1 MNLKLFLLINA
12 CKDLPSEIIE
22 NIWSSVKTDAKKS
35 IQERIQKLYYKK
47 IERSRR
53 MFLMLD
59 GFSKDNPF
67 PKLNTVFN
75 RIQNYAKITNYMYIQ
90 DVDRFIRCLYIIKGR
105 YCDYILSGLIDQVVF
120 DITRDHLIGKARMAR
135 ILALRKC
142 DYKVSTKKYIRT
154 GISPVMQRIL
164 SMINSSS
171 PDIKISGLYY
181 ILKYYLDNININI
194 NDYNNPLES
203 YNYLIAK
210 LPVYYF
216 NHEHIND
223 YIHDYINDY
232 INYP

>member
-12 CKDLPSEIIE
+12 CKDLPSEVIE
-22 NIWSSVKTDAKKS
+22 NIWSFVKTDAKKS
-35 IQERIQKLYYKK
+35 IQEHIQKLYYKK

-59 GFSKDNPF
+59 GFSKDTTC

-75 RIQNYAKITNYMYIQ
+75 RIHNYSKVTNYMYIQ

-105 YCDYILSGLIDQVVF
+105 HCDPILSGLIDKIVF

-135 ILALRKC
+135 ILALRKR
-142 DYKVSTKKYIRT
+142 DYKVSTKKYIQT
-154 GISPVMQRIL
+154 SISPDMQRIL
-164 SMINSSS
+164 SMINSPS

-181 ILKYYLDNININI
+181 ILKYYLDNININ
-194 NDYNNPLES
+194 DYNNPLES
-203 YNYLIAK
+203 YNYLIEK
-210 LPVYYF
+210 LPMYYF
-216 NHEHIND
+216 NHEYINY
-223 YIHDYINDY
+223 YIYDYINDY